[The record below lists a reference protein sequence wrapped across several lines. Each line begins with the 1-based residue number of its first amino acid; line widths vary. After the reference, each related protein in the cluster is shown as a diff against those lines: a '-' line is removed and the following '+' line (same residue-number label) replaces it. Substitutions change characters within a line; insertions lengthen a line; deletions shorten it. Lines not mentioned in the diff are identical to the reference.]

1 MREVKIEELEVG
13 DEIILSCQGYFK
25 YLRVLVKPHIGNK
38 VHYYT
43 KKPLYKSVKCST
55 RRDVTMLV
63 NGYER
68 KEWIFSPEDHNHV
81 QYIVLQGRK
90 MILVKKNNE

>member
-13 DEIILSCQGYFK
+13 DEIVIACQSYFK

-43 KKPLYKSVKCST
+43 KKPLYKAVKCST
-55 RRDVTMLV
+55 RRDIVDV
-63 NGYER
+63 GNGFTSKR
-68 KEWIFSPEDHNHV
+68 WIFSPEDHNIT
-81 QYIVLQGRK
+81 QYIDLEYRQ
-90 MILVKKNNE
+90 ILLVNRP